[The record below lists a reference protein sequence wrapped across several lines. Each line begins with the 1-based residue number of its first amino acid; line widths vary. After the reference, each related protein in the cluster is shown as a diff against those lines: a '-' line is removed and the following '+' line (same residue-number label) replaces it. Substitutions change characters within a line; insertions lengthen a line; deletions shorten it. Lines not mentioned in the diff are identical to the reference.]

1 MESSSDDNNKPF
13 ILDGDKL
20 DGEVEEVGD
29 VFEDDDKVAT
39 EVKIGKEGEVW
50 WEIELDEEE
59 AGREVDE
66 DDINGWVSGSTVVFE
81 SESAPSYLSNSLYTT
96 PTQQ

>member
-39 EVKIGKEGEVW
+39 EVKIGKEGEV
-50 WEIELDEEE
+50 
-59 AGREVDE
+59 
-66 DDINGWVSGSTVVFE
+66 
-81 SESAPSYLSNSLYTT
+81 
-96 PTQQ
+96 